1 MKKLFTILALALAT
15 ITASAQ
21 TDVPNRMLIKQ
32 GSNPQLPTTK
42 GFAIDMV
49 QEVNFARVDGEIKA
63 NIAFDGYGKT
73 ENGEDMLK
81 LAVTRTESC
90 ESYCIDVLPANI
102 AKQYTDETMASYFE
116 QKNTQKFYQDFT
128 SGQLTGI
135 TLKGNTEY
143 TVVTLGYD
151 QYGVPGETSRADF
164 TTPKEQ
170 TLGTPS
176 VTWTVDETTGTSFT
190 ITVTPNADCKE
201 FYWCQFGKGE
211 AQQQFEQFG
220 PMFGCAN
227 LSDMI
232 KRFSFVGYTEATT
245 NTWNG
250 LLPLTDYEVVVLPVD
265 KNDVYGDLVYIPVTT
280 AKQGGDGVAEV
291 TITYKEVG
299 GDAEKGYYLP
309 LTFTPNDQTSIH
321 HDLLIEKDVY
331 DKNYTDESFATLI
344 KSDTNPFNPYDNYW
358 NYVGVDDAT
367 WNCDPGK
374 TYYAVSIAKNGN
386 GEYGPLA
393 KVEIATSPKNAPAK
407 VAKAE
412 NGVANRIAKAAKV
425 KAGVAPVFK
434 GGIQLKNV
442 K

>member
-1 MKKLFTILALALAT
+1 M
-15 ITASAQ
+15 
-21 TDVPNRMLIKQ
+21 
-32 GSNPQLPTTK
+32 
-42 GFAIDMV
+42 
-49 QEVNFARVDGEIKA
+49 
-63 NIAFDGYGKT
+63 
-73 ENGEDMLK
+73 
-81 LAVTRTESC
+81 
-90 ESYCIDVLPANI
+90 
-102 AKQYTDETMASYFE
+102 
-116 QKNTQKFYQDFT
+116 
-128 SGQLTGI
+128 
-135 TLKGNTEY
+135 
-143 TVVTLGYD
+143 
-151 QYGVPGETSRADF
+151 
-164 TTPKEQ
+164 
-170 TLGTPS
+170 
-176 VTWTVDETTGTSFT
+176 
-190 ITVTPNADCKE
+190 
-201 FYWCQFGKGE
+201 
-211 AQQQFEQFG
+211 
-220 PMFGCAN
+220 
-227 LSDMI
+227 
-232 KRFSFVGYTEATT
+232 
-245 NTWNG
+245 
-250 LLPLTDYEVVVLPVD
+250 PVD

-299 GDAEKGYYLP
+299 GDAENGYYLP

-331 DKNYTDESFATLI
+331 DKNYTDESFATLM
-344 KSDTNPFNPYDNYW
+344 KSDTNPFNPYDNDW

-412 NGVANRIAKAAKV
+412 NGVANRIAKAAKA